1 MKGKEMVR
9 TANLGF
15 PRLGAHREL
24 KRALEG
30 FWSGKLSAEQL
41 EDQARG
47 LRREHWLRQ
56 RQAGIDSIPSN
67 DFSLYDQ
74 VLDMSVLVGA
84 IPQRY
89 GWSGGSVELSTYFA
103 MARGGHASN
112 GDDLSAMEM
121 TKWFD
126 TNYHYLV
133 PEIEPNQQFV
143 AASTKPVD
151 EFREAKALGILTRP
165 VLLGPVSFLL
175 LAKSTVAGHNPLE
188 TLPRLLSIYA
198 GILEQ
203 LAQAGAEWVQL
214 DEPCL
219 VLDLDSQAQ
228 TAYREAY
235 KALHAAVPQLQLLL
249 TTYFGDLRE
258 NLSLALGLPVQGIH
272 LDLVRAPQQLD
283 PALASIPEGM
293 LLSLGL
299 IDGRTIW
306 RSDLD
311 ACVARAALA
320 IERLGHERIELAP
333 SCSLLHVP
341 IDVALEQQ
349 MDAELRSWL
358 AFAQQKLAELYVLKR
373 ACCEGVEPVADLLH
387 AQRSLLAARRSSPRV
402 TNPAVQARLQALTPA
417 MAQRTRTFEERK
429 QIQAERLGLPLLPS
443 TTIGSFP
450 QTKEVRRMRADMRAG
465 RISNEHYEAFL
476 RDEIA
481 AAVRIQEEIGLDVLV
496 HGESERTDMVEH
508 FGQLLNGIAFS
519 EHGWVQS
526 YGSRA
531 VRPPIIYGDVSRSAP
546 MTVDWSAY
554 AQSLTDKPMKGMLT
568 GPITILQWSFVR
580 NDLGRDLVSR
590 QIALALR
597 DEVAD
602 LETAGIK
609 IIQIDEPALR
619 EGLPLRRSEWD
630 SYLDWAVECFRL
642 AASCVRDETQIHTHM
657 CYAEFNDIIQAIIDM
672 DADVISIES
681 SRSKMELLTSFQAHH
696 YPNEIGPGV
705 YDIHS
710 PLVPDSADMSA
721 LLREALKVFA
731 PEQLWVNPDCGLKT
745 RRWEEVIPA
754 LKQMVQA
761 AQEVRQDYP
770 H

>member
-1 MKGKEMVR
+1 MVR

-30 FWSGKLSAEQL
+30 FWGGKLSAEQL

-103 MARGGHASN
+103 MARGGYDSN

-133 PEIEPNQQFV
+133 PEIKPNQQFV
-143 AASTKPVD
+143 AASTKPID

-175 LAKSTVAGHNPLE
+175 LAKSSVAGHNPLD
-188 TLPRLLSIYA
+188 TLPRLLQVYA
-198 GILEQ
+198 EILEQ

-235 KALHAAVPQLQLLL
+235 TALHAAVPQVQLLL

-258 NLSLALGLPVQGIH
+258 NLSLALALPVQGIH

-283 PALASIPEGM
+283 PALASIPESM

-341 IDVALEQQ
+341 IDIALEQQ

-373 ACCEGVEPVADLLH
+373 ACCEGVECVADLLH

-417 MAQRTRTFEERK
+417 MAQRTQTFKERK
-429 QIQAERLGLPLLPS
+429 QIQAERLSLPLFPT

-465 RISNEHYEAFL
+465 RISNERYEAFL

-481 AAVRIQEEIGLDVLV
+481 AAVRIQDEIGLDVLV

-508 FGQLLNGIAFS
+508 FGQLLHGIAFS

-546 MTVDWSAY
+546 MTVDWSVY

-580 NDLGRDLVSR
+580 NDLGRDLVSQ

-597 DEVAD
+597 DEVSD

-630 SYLDWAVECFRL
+630 SYLEWAVECFRL

-710 PLVPDSADMSA
+710 PLVPDSAEMSA
-721 LLREALKVFA
+721 LLRQALKVFA

-754 LKQMVQA
+754 LKEMVQA
-761 AQEVRQDYP
+761 AQEVRQDYT